1 MRWVR
6 LRWIEGILVLVGR
19 ARRLMIQWL
28 LLGLTEDFLRRIR
41 GYRASGSRDMVFL
54 FEYRGQ
60 VRTTGR
66 RIRLLLML
74 SGLCSLVV

>member
-28 LLGLTEDFLRRIR
+28 LLGLTGDFLRRIR
-41 GYRASGSRDMVFL
+41 GCRVLRSRGMVFL
-54 FEYRGQ
+54 CEYRGQ
-60 VRTTGR
+60 VRATDCHIG
-66 RIRLLLML
+66 LLLAL
-74 SGLCSLVV
+74 SGLYLLVV